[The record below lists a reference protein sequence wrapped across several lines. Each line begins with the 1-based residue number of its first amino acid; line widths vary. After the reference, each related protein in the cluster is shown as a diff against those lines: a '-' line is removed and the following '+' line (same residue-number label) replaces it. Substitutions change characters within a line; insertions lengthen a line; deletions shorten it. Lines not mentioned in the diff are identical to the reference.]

1 MKNYL
6 IFSLFLLLPSMA
18 TAECLMGQN
27 GQVSCGAG
35 ECKLDST
42 GKVSC
47 SQFVR
52 GGAGISSTG
61 RVLCG
66 VGECKVNSTG
76 RVICS
81 TVQDGGAAVNQGGS
95 VKCFG
100 GCDQGSE
107 AMCESV
113 PGM

>member
-1 MKNYL
+1 MKKYL
-6 IFSLFLLLPSMA
+6 IFTLFLFLPTLAFADCLL
-18 TAECLMGQN
+18 GQN
-27 GQVSCGAG
+27 GQVACGAG
-35 ECKLDST
+35 ECKLDNA

-61 RVLCG
+61 RVQCG
-66 VGECKVNSTG
+66 VGECKVSGTG

-81 TVQDGGAAVNQGGS
+81 TVQDGGAAVNQGGN

-100 GCDQGSE
+100 GCEPGND